1 MINCQI
7 IQDGKIKDKV
17 VQMSG
22 LVFRDNHGIQRT
34 NHIETSIL
42 EASLN
47 EWHYDKFGI
56 MRQHFHGKEDNTG
69 FQVMHQVRPALMF
82 SIATKGFGSKN
93 VYTGKGQSQ
102 ELLWRAGDSNLCFI
116 SGEGGLNVNLS
127 RNLSLDILSIVIPQ
141 QFIENLMGYNAQVFE
156 SLSVFTHCHDN
167 THVFLNEN
175 RPMEKAVIRA
185 ANDIGQAHLMGRNA
199 YRYMESKIIDC
210 FSGFLDPDS
219 LSPESGY
226 TSLLLRDK
234 MHDAKDLILSHYQ
247 DMPSLHDLAAMV
259 GTNEC
264 TLKKAFKQ
272 EFGTTVFQYLFDYR
286 MDLAIRYLL
295 DTSLPIAEVGAR
307 LGYDYPSHFC
317 TAFKRKYGM
326 SPTEFRAS

>member
-7 IQDGKIKDKV
+7 IQDGKIKDQV

-22 LVFRDNHGIQRT
+22 LVFRDNHGIQRS

-69 FQVMHQVRPALMF
+69 FQVMHEVRPALMF

-93 VYTGKGQSQ
+93 VYSGEGRSQ
-102 ELLWRAGDSNLCFI
+102 ELLWRTGDANLCFI

-141 QFIENLMGYNAQVFE
+141 QFIEKLMGYNAQVLE

-167 THVFLNEN
+167 THIFLNEN

-185 ANDIGQAHLMGRNA
+185 ANDICQAHLMGCNA

-210 FSGFLDPDS
+210 FSGFLAPDS
-219 LSPESGY
+219 LSPGSGY
-226 TSLLLRDK
+226 TCLLLRDK
-234 MHDAKDLILSHYQ
+234 MHHAKDLILSHYQ

>member
-7 IQDGKIKDKV
+7 IQDGKIKDQV

-22 LVFRDNHGIQRT
+22 LVFRDNHGIQRS

-69 FQVMHQVRPALMF
+69 FQVMHEVRPALMF

-93 VYTGKGQSQ
+93 VYSGEGRSQ
-102 ELLWRAGDSNLCFI
+102 ELLWRTGDANLCFI

-141 QFIENLMGYNAQVFE
+141 QFIEKLMGYNAQVLE

-167 THVFLNEN
+167 THIFLNEN

-185 ANDIGQAHLMGRNA
+185 ANDICQAHLMGRNA
-199 YRYMESKIIDC
+199 YRYIESKIIDC

-219 LSPESGY
+219 LSPGSGY

>member
-1 MINCQI
+1 
-7 IQDGKIKDKV
+7 
-17 VQMSG
+17 
-22 LVFRDNHGIQRT
+22 
-34 NHIETSIL
+34 
-42 EASLN
+42 
-47 EWHYDKFGI
+47 
-56 MRQHFHGKEDNTG
+56 
-69 FQVMHQVRPALMF
+69 MHEVRPALMF

-93 VYTGKGQSQ
+93 VYSGEGRSQ
-102 ELLWRAGDSNLCFI
+102 ELLWRTGDANLCFI

-219 LSPESGY
+219 LFPGSGY

-295 DTSLPIAEVGAR
+295 DTSMPIAEVGAK

>member
-1 MINCQI
+1 M
-7 IQDGKIKDKV
+7 D
-17 VQMSG
+17 G
-22 LVFRDNHGIQRT
+22 LVFRDNHGIQCS
-34 NHIETSIL
+34 NHVDTPVL

-56 MRQHFHGKEDNTG
+56 MRQHYSGKEDNAD
-69 FQVMHQVRPALMF
+69 FRVMHEVRPALMF
-82 SIATKGFGSKN
+82 SIATNGFGVKN
-93 VYTGKGQSQ
+93 VYSGEGRSQ
-102 ELLWRAGDSNLCFI
+102 ELLWRTGDANLYFI

-127 RNLSLDILSIVIPQ
+127 RDLSLDILSIVIPQ
-141 QFIENLMGYNAQVFE
+141 QFIENLVGYNAQTFE

-219 LSPESGY
+219 LSPGSGY
-226 TSLLLRDK
+226 YSLLIRDK

-247 DMPSLHDLAAMV
+247 DMPSLHDLAVQV

-307 LGYDYPSHFC
+307 LGLRLSQPFLHGFQ
-317 TAFKRKYGM
+317 A
-326 SPTEFRAS
+326 EV

>member
-1 MINCQI
+1 
-7 IQDGKIKDKV
+7 
-17 VQMSG
+17 
-22 LVFRDNHGIQRT
+22 
-34 NHIETSIL
+34 
-42 EASLN
+42 
-47 EWHYDKFGI
+47 
-56 MRQHFHGKEDNTG
+56 
-69 FQVMHQVRPALMF
+69 MHEVRPALMF
-82 SIATKGFGSKN
+82 SIATKGFGSKK
-93 VYTGKGQSQ
+93 VYSGKGQSQ
-102 ELLWRAGDSNLCFI
+102 ELLWRAGDANLCFI

-219 LSPESGY
+219 LSPGSGY

-307 LGYDYPSHFC
+307 LGCDYPSHFC

>member
-7 IQDGKIKDKV
+7 IQDGKIKDQV

-22 LVFRDNHGIQRT
+22 LVFRDNHGIQRS

-69 FQVMHQVRPALMF
+69 FQVMHEVRPALMF

-93 VYTGKGQSQ
+93 VYSGEGRSQ
-102 ELLWRAGDSNLCFI
+102 ELLWRAGDANLCFI

-219 LSPESGY
+219 LSPGGGY
-226 TSLLLRDK
+226 TGLLLRDK

-264 TLKKAFKQ
+264 TLKKAFK
-272 EFGTTVFQYLFDYR
+272 
-286 MDLAIRYLL
+286 
-295 DTSLPIAEVGAR
+295 
-307 LGYDYPSHFC
+307 
-317 TAFKRKYGM
+317 
-326 SPTEFRAS
+326 